1 MSQPQIKFTED
12 TDKTSMADL
21 HDLVCGLAEVSFSLR
36 GASPPTWAIGM
47 PGRRIVIETPWAD
60 EREQLASRD
69 FLCTLIHLFDATA
82 YSFAS
87 EGYAATTKGGKDE
100 SIEDVRKRIDKMAER
115 RLENLPVDQRDEILF
130 IMSHQHDSKKML
142 MSRYLINSKR
152 QGRLPFLGPR
162 LDEDSFDTMEGRMM
176 NLFQQQPD
184 PERMRRATALA
195 HAFFSERAT

>member
-21 HDLVCGLAEVSFSLR
+21 HDLLCGLAEVSFSLR

-47 PGRRIVIETPWAD
+47 PGRRMVIETPWAD

-69 FLCTLIHLFDATA
+69 FVCMLIHLFDATA
-82 YSFAS
+82 YTFAS
-87 EGYAATTKGGKDE
+87 EGYAANMQGEKGE
-100 SIEDVRKRIDKMAER
+100 SRAALNKRMDKMAER
-115 RLENLPVDQRDEILF
+115 RLVNLPEDQRDEILF
-130 IMSHQHDSKKML
+130 IVSHQRQPSEML

-162 LDEDSFDTMEGRMM
+162 LNEDSFDKMEGRMFD
-176 NLFQQQPD
+176 LFQRRPD
-184 PERMRRATALA
+184 PERMRRAAALA